1 MLILSILFQFN
12 YSAHADS
19 GDVHSAEEYSV
30 VSVQVKPEQ
39 VKVNNEVD
47 IRSAIL
53 TYVDAYRKAH
63 ASGGL
68 IVNNTLAPILVPT
81 NICDFVK
88 IQEKCVGNEIIW
100 KLIIS
105 NEEEIITK

>member
-1 MLILSILFQFN
+1 MIFQFN

-19 GDVHSAEEYSV
+19 GSVHAAEEHKV
-30 VSVQVKPEQ
+30 VNVQVKPEQ

-53 TYVDAYRKAH
+53 TYVDVYRKAYTD
-63 ASGGL
+63 GDL
-68 IVNNTLAPILVPT
+68 IVNNTIAPILIPT

-100 KLIIS
+100 KLIIN
-105 NEEEIITK
+105 NEEEIIIK